1 LPLWYILTVI
11 KRWADTHANL
21 LLGQGGKKDV
31 VFGQLLE
38 RQPVL
43 SGGFFIGRIFPN
55 CHAQTSV
62 EMAKEES
69 TMYSNNSYGESH
81 LRRICTHV
89 RQQLLT
95 SNVIATKAIQMG
107 IQEDKVIELLDIFM
121 NEWIEHYNKN
131 SKELKNLTGWILF
144 DSVKRRFLM
153 IQVSK

>member
-1 LPLWYILTVI
+1 
-11 KRWADTHANL
+11 
-21 LLGQGGKKDV
+21 
-31 VFGQLLE
+31 
-38 RQPVL
+38 
-43 SGGFFIGRIFPN
+43 
-55 CHAQTSV
+55 
-62 EMAKEES
+62 
-69 TMYSNNSYGESH
+69 MYSNNSYGESH
-81 LRRICTHV
+81 LRRICINV

>member
-1 LPLWYILTVI
+1 
-11 KRWADTHANL
+11 
-21 LLGQGGKKDV
+21 
-31 VFGQLLE
+31 
-38 RQPVL
+38 
-43 SGGFFIGRIFPN
+43 
-55 CHAQTSV
+55 
-62 EMAKEES
+62 
-69 TMYSNNSYGESH
+69 MYSNNSYGESH